1 VKAAA
6 LAAALLPCLALAEEP
21 PLSLDARPGAV
32 VDKFSNRLIDRPLLL
47 PAGHFDVQLLGN
59 VSNVAQPDGSAPTGE
74 VGAVGLELGDGE
86 QQFGVALALP
96 VSPEL
101 AFGSVVG
108 SLSQAIAR
116 EAAVRIDLAFEHGKS
131 HDQTPDLNIYSI
143 GAGLPF
149 KVRLTH
155 ELALVGGGAG
165 ALAFAHFTN
174 LDAGGVNNYLG
185 AASNLFSSSDLIVYS
200 RRDDRAALFAIN
212 VPVGLLWQ
220 PVQALS
226 LTLHTGYALLLS
238 GEDGSS
244 PRSFLPLGLE
254 VVVSPAKVLDVGASF
269 SVAGALG
276 SPAGVPAGY
285 LDIRLFTLWLRF
297 RA

>member
-1 VKAAA
+1 M
-6 LAAALLPCLALAEEP
+6 LLLPCLALAEEP
-21 PLSLDARPGAV
+21 PLSLDARPDAV
-32 VDKFSNRLIDRPLLL
+32 VDKLSNRLIDRPLLL

-59 VSNVAQPDGSAPTGE
+59 VSSQAQPDGSTSTGE
-74 VGAVGLELGDGE
+74 VGAIGLELGDGE
-86 QQFGVALALP
+86 QQFGLALALP

-101 AFGSVVG
+101 TFGSVVG
-108 SLSQAIAR
+108 GLAQAITPAV
-116 EAAVRIDLAFEHGKS
+116 AVRIDLAFDHGKS
-131 HDQTPDLNIYSI
+131 HDATPDLNVYTI

-155 ELALVGGGAG
+155 ELALVGGSAG

-174 LDAGGVNNYLG
+174 LDAGGVNDYLG
-185 AASNLFSSSDLIVYS
+185 TASTLFSSSDLIVYS

-212 VPVGLLWQ
+212 APIGLLWQ
-220 PVQALS
+220 PLPVLS

-244 PRSFLPLGLE
+244 PRNFLPLGLE
-254 VVVSPAKVLDVGASF
+254 VVVSPAKLLDVGASF
-269 SVAGALG
+269 SVAGPLG
-276 SPAGVPAGY
+276 APAGY

-297 RA
+297 HA